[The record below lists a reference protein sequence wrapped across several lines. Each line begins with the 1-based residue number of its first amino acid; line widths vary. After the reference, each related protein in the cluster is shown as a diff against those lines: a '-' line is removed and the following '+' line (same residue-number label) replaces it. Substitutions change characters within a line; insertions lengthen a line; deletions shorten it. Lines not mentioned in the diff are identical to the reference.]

1 MNKNNVDSKLKL
13 FNICFETNVNL
24 SRYTSFNIGGEAD
37 YLIMPKNFK
46 EIISAI
52 KIAKEEN
59 IEYYVIGNGSNVLV
73 SDKGF
78 RGMII
83 LTCNFDEM
91 FLIDTNSIECYCG
104 VTVSKLCKFAY
115 DNSLSGLEFA
125 WGIPGS
131 VGGGVYMNA
140 GAYGGEFKD
149 IIKSCKYITEDG
161 KICEI
166 DISEM
171 DMSYRY
177 SFFTDK
183 NLFILSVVF
192 NLNKDEQSLIKEKMD
207 NYITRRKDKQ
217 PLEYPS
223 CGSTFKRPLNGYA
236 SALIEECGLKGCR
249 IGGAEVSTKH
259 SGFII
264 NVGSASCKDVIEL
277 IEHVKAVVL
286 EKKGINLECEVK
298 TLGL

>member
-1 MNKNNVDSKLKL
+1 MNKKNVVTKLEDC
-13 FNICFETNVNL
+13 NIFVQTNINI
-24 SRYTSFNIGGEAD
+24 SEYTSFKIGGNAD
-37 YLIMPKNFK
+37 YLVKPKNFT
-46 EIISAI
+46 EFVCTIN
-52 KIAKEEN
+52 IANDEN
-59 IEYYVIGNGSNVLV
+59 VNYYIIGNGSNMLI
-73 SDKGF
+73 SDNGY

-83 LTCNFDEM
+83 LTSNLNEIV
-91 FLIDTNSIECYCG
+91 LIDENLIECYAG
-104 VTVSKLCKFAY
+104 VTVANLCKFAFE
-115 DNSLSGLEFA
+115 NSLSGLEFA

-149 IIKSCKYITEDG
+149 AIKSCKYINEDG
-161 KICEI
+161 KLEEM
-166 DISEM
+166 DVLGM
-171 DMSYRY
+171 DMSYRH

-183 NLFILSVVF
+183 KLLIMSVMF
-192 NLNKDEQSLIKEKMD
+192 KMSKAEQSSIKEKMD
-207 NYITRRKDKQ
+207 DYITRRKTKQ

-264 NVGSASCKDVIEL
+264 NVKKATCKDVLEL
-277 IEHVKAVVL
+277 VAHVKSVVL
-286 EKKGINLECEVK
+286 EKKGIELECEVK